1 MANPQIIQLSQNDF
15 EMIDFTNLGVVQED
29 VTTVPRFV
37 KGDTYKLGSIV
48 CDGFEIEPDF
58 YKLIGVINEYH
69 NTIIDSVIVKKL
81 HDTDNDRIYTLSKND
96 CKCLN
101 IDYEKGLQLFPKKMN
116 WIRYKEQIE
125 FNSND
130 LSTVPLSDVDH
141 TVRKVLLKI
150 NGFSNYDGQYIV
162 TPNNDLI
169 LSSDLS
175 NAFIVENLIPLSFTD
190 TFSLIKQKLFSK
202 IVYPKGVRFPYNN
215 CISYDNSIYLL
226 VSFTTAAITS
236 FDGKCGVPK
245 KYLEN
250 ISPYDMFSISWYNE
264 KPLSIEQYEKQKE
277 QEKLALEKKKKE
289 EQERKILA
297 EKKQRERLKKERE
310 KRKLIFEALQNDVW
324 DISIDCTQWDNA
336 KHIDEID
343 KEINKYITNIDNA
356 VNTVTKT
363 VEEICTIINKW

>member
-1 MANPQIIQLSQNDF
+1 MASPQLTQLSQDKF
-15 EMIDFTNLGVVQED
+15 EMIDFTNLDVVQED

-37 KGDTYKLGSIV
+37 KGDIYKLGSIA
-48 CDGFEIEPDF
+48 CDGFEIAPDF
-58 YKLIGVINEYH
+58 YKLIGVVNEYH
-69 NTIIDSVIVKKL
+69 DTVIDSVIVKKL
-81 HDTDNDRIYTLSKND
+81 HDVDDDRIYTLSKND
-96 CKCLN
+96 CNCLN

-116 WIRYKEQIE
+116 WVRHKEQVD

-130 LSTVPLSDVDH
+130 LSTVPLSDIDH

-150 NGFSNYDGQYIV
+150 NGFSNYDSKYVV

-169 LSSDLS
+169 LSSELND
-175 NAFIVENLIPLSFTD
+175 AFVVENSIPLSFTD

-202 IVYPKGVRFPYNN
+202 VVYPKGIRFPYNN

-226 VSFTTAAITS
+226 VSFTTAAISS

-264 KPLSIEQYEKQKE
+264 NPLSIEKYEKQKE
-277 QEKLALEKKKKE
+277 QEKLTLEKKKQE

-310 KRKLIFEALQNDVW
+310 KRKLIFDALQNDVW
-324 DISIDCTQWDNA
+324 SISIDTTQWDNA

-343 KEINKYITNIDNA
+343 KEINEYVKNIDNA
-356 VNTVTKT
+356 IDTVTKT
-363 VEEICTIINKW
+363 VDEICTIINKW